1 VNKLFKELRPVWA
14 EIDLDAIANNMRE
27 IRRISTS
34 KEIIAIIKADGY
46 GHGAIDIAPVL
57 LENGA
62 DRFGVAVIT
71 EAVELRNNGINVPIM
86 VLGFTPPTLY
96 ERILEHNIEQ
106 TIYNYNDAEELSK
119 IALERNKVARIH
131 IAIDTGMGRIGF
143 LPNDESAQEVYKISK
158 LPNVEIIGLFTHF
171 SSSDDLDKT
180 YSMLQIK
187 KYNEFNEKLIDLG
200 VDIPLKHLSNSAAT
214 IDLPTAHYNAV
225 RPGIILYGCY
235 PSEEV
240 MKEKINVKPVMS
252 IKANIVHIKTLT
264 EGEYI
269 SYGRT
274 FKTERE
280 SVIATLPIGYA
291 DGFTRLLF
299 GKAKVIINGKFAP
312 VVGRICMDQC
322 MIDITDIDGVKI
334 GDEVILIGADEYNNA
349 ITADDIA
356 KQVGTINYE
365 VVCAVS
371 KRVPRVYKKGGKII
385 NIRNYV

>member
-1 VNKLFKELRPVWA
+1 VTLLFKELRPVWA

-27 IRRISTS
+27 IRRISES

-46 GHGAIDIAPVL
+46 GHGAVDIAPVL

-62 DRFGVAVIT
+62 DRIGVAVIT
-71 EAVELRNNGINVPIM
+71 EAVELRNSGIDVPMM
-86 VLGFTPPTLY
+86 VLGFTPPTLF

-106 TIYNYNDAEELSK
+106 TIFNYNDAKELSRIATEKNK
-119 IALERNKVARIH
+119 IVKIH

-143 LPNDESAQEVYKISK
+143 LPNEESAQEVYEISR
-158 LPNVEIIGLFTHF
+158 LSNIEIVGLFTHF
-171 SSSDDLDKT
+171 SSADDLDKAYT
-180 YSMLQIK
+180 HLQIK
-187 KYNEFNEKLIDLG
+187 KYNEFNERLIDLG
-200 VDIPLKHLSNSAAT
+200 IDIPLKHVSNSAGI
-214 IDLPTAHYNAV
+214 IDLPIAHYNAV

-252 IKANIVHIKTLT
+252 LKANIVHIKTLG
-264 EGEYI
+264 EGEYV

-274 FKTERE
+274 FRTEKE
-280 SVIATLPIGYA
+280 TVIATLPLGYA
-291 DGFTRLLF
+291 DGYTRLLF
-299 GKAKVIINGKFAP
+299 GKAKVIVNGKFAP

-322 MIDITDIDGVKI
+322 MIDITDIDGVKV
-334 GDEVILIGADEYNNA
+334 GDEVILVGEDEYNNV
-349 ITADDIA
+349 ISADDIA